1 MKKCSN
7 CGRLETDSTGFCPD
21 CGSPNFE
28 PLIKDDST
36 SANQT
41 QAPAFTPEST
51 PASAPESAFDSL
63 KSQNTPFEATASPFE
78 ANSTPNP
85 FATPQ
90 PAQPQG
96 TGENYSYN
104 GQTPNG
110 AYSVNAN
117 QNAYANPNGTNTTFV
132 TGTATRN
139 PGVVEED
146 KANVGLVILSVFIPI
161 VGIVLWA
168 IKKKETPKAAKS
180 YGLSSLITMI
190 VYFVL
195 CIIIFVGT
203 FAGAFAIL
211 DKTMEYADDF
221 DSSYSEDYDYEDSD
235 DIIIGENETKTEKAT
250 ESSSSSSVNFASD
263 NWIDFDKMQFAYNNK
278 VYTLGETTLQEMI
291 DDGVPFESD
300 SVAHFDDAVD
310 KDSES
315 SLFYITLKHGG
326 DEWAEFYVRC
336 GNFTTSTKKARELPI
351 TSASYDAGYEG
362 NGNIEKELRFVIP
375 YTTTAQELKN
385 KYGEPSYFYDG
396 SSFVVYEYSQ
406 ESKQYYNDR
415 EYHFEFEDE
424 GLTNIELDYIP

>member
-41 QAPAFTPEST
+41 QVSAST
-51 PASAPESAFDSL
+51 PESAFDSL

-104 GQTPNG
+104 GQTPDG

-117 QNAYANPNGTNTTFV
+117 QNAYANPNGTYSTTV
-132 TGTATRN
+132 TGTVTRN

-161 VGIVLWA
+161 VGIILWA
-168 IKKKETPKAAKS
+168 VKKKETPKAAKS
-180 YGLSSLITMI
+180 YGLAGLIMI
-190 VYFVL
+190 LVNLVL
-195 CIIIFVGT
+195 SIIIFVGT
-203 FAGAFAIL
+203 FAGTFAIL
-211 DKTMEYADDF
+211 DKTMDYVDDY
-221 DSSYSEDYDYEDSD
+221 DSSYSDDYEYEDSD
-235 DIIIGENETKTEKAT
+235 DVIVGENETEKAT
-250 ESSSSSSVNFASD
+250 ESSTGSVKFASD
-263 NWIDFDKMQFAYNNK
+263 NWTDFNKMQFSYNNK

-291 DDGVPFESD
+291 NDGVVFESD
-300 SVAHFDDAVD
+300 SAAHFNDAVD
-310 KDSES
+310 SDSES
-315 SLFYITLKHGG
+315 EMFYVKLKNGG
-326 DEWAEFYVRC
+326 DEYTEMYVKTA
-336 GNFTTSTKKARELPI
+336 NFTNSTKTAKDLPI
-351 TSASYDAGYEG
+351 STVAYDEGYEG
-362 NGNIEKELRFVIP
+362 PGNIAKELRFVIP
-375 YTTTAQELKN
+375 FTVTEQEVREKC
-385 KYGEPSYFYDG
+385 GTPD
-396 SSFVVYEYSQ
+396 YEYKGDSLSVI
-406 ESKQYYNDR
+406 EYYREAGQYYGDSIYR
-415 EYHFEFEDE
+415 FEFKD
-424 GLTNIELDYIP
+424 NSISHIRLDYLP

>member
-36 SANQT
+36 NINQT
-41 QAPAFTPEST
+41 QA

-63 KSQNTPFEATASPFE
+63 KSQDTPFEATASPFE

-104 GQTPNG
+104 AQTPNG

-117 QNAYANPNGTNTTFV
+117 QNAYANPNGTYNTTV
-132 TGTATRN
+132 TGTVTRN

-161 VGIVLWA
+161 VGIILWA
-168 IKKKETPKAAKS
+168 VKKKETPKAAKS
-180 YGLSSLITMI
+180 YGLAGLIVFI
-190 VYFVL
+190 VNFVL
-195 CIIIFVGT
+195 SIIISIAM
-203 FAGAFAIL
+203 FAGSFAVADRAL
-211 DKTMEYADDF
+211 DSVDNFVNNYDG
-221 DSSYSEDYDYEDSD
+221 SYSENYRYPEGAIIPD
-235 DIIIGENETKTEKAT
+235 DETKTETEKAT
-250 ESSSSSSVNFASD
+250 ESSATSTVKFASD

-291 DDGVPFESD
+291 DDGIPFESD

-396 SSFVVYEYSQ
+396 SSFDVYEYSQ

-424 GLTNIELDYIP
+424 GLTNIELNYIP